1 MFRLEE
7 RQLHILI
14 GLLCGASLILFCL
27 FGIVRLPEKRESGSV
42 KGMSDFSE
50 GWVAVYETEDS
61 EKLQQY
67 RSTQEGAVSKESS
80 MITEVVNFP
89 DTFRVKNKK
98 SVTLSHKIPD
108 LDQSAVYL
116 AVQTDN
122 QAVRAFAGEDL
133 VYSSL
138 NAERRFPVLH
148 VIPIDSQYSGMTVTI
163 ELTGYAKN
171 RIDIEKIQLGSYTE
185 VLVEIFR
192 ENGEFFVAG
201 IILLGISI
209 CMLAVWFLAKKAWKR
224 KRLLLYC
231 ILEGFALGFLLCLE
245 SSFAK
250 FLIGWN
256 YGVYFMQTC
265 LIVFAAIFHLIV
277 IRSFVY
283 RRKMVS
289 VVDMGII
296 VYGIFYISV
305 MVLQAFFL
313 MRFDDIY
320 FLGKIF
326 FVLGI
331 ILYTVLLGMAIYVY
345 KRREGITVFY
355 ANITV
360 LVCLLIKMM
369 VWLFIRQENMGR
381 LYIPAGIF
389 IYMLAVWICGW
400 KQIFYAEQEKDMIGY
415 GDEAVREQVLEQL
428 NSNLLFASFKTLQN
442 LIKNGSDNS
451 VKMLYYISAYFSGN
465 LKAVNLA
472 GEMIPFEEELEHM
485 IAYLQMQKTRNSEL
499 DFAIECK
506 VKDFNVPRHSIE
518 PMVENAVKYGV
529 ANHGNKGNVVI
540 RTYQREEGYAIQVV
554 DDGAGFDRNKLT
566 RKSPTALLNLFA
578 ILEKACQAKSE
589 LITKEGKGT
598 VITIVMPVL
607 ENDLPRME

>member
-14 GLLCGASLILFCL
+14 GLMCGASLILFCL
-27 FGIVRLPEKRESGSV
+27 FGIGRLPEKREPGFI

-67 RSTQEGAVSKESS
+67 RSTQEGEISKESRL
-80 MITEVVNFP
+80 ITEVVNFP
-89 DTFRVKNKK
+89 ETFKVKNKK
-98 SVTLSHKIPD
+98 AVTLSHKIPD

-116 AVQTDN
+116 IIQTDD
-122 QAVRAFAGEDL
+122 QAVRAFAGQDL

-148 VIPIDSQYSGMTVTI
+148 VIPIEPQYSGMAVTI

-171 RIDIEKIQLGSYTE
+171 QIDMEKIQIGSYTE

-192 ENGEFFVAG
+192 ENGEFFAAG
-201 IILLGISI
+201 ILLLGISV
-209 CMLAVWFLAKKAWKR
+209 CMLAVWLLAKKAWKW

-250 FLIGWN
+250 FLTGWY
-256 YGVYFMQTC
+256 YGVYFIQTC
-265 LIVFAAIFHLIV
+265 LIVFAAIFHLMV

-289 VVDMGII
+289 MVDMGII

-326 FVLGI
+326 FILGM
-331 ILYTVLLGMAIYVY
+331 ILYTALLGVAIYVY

-360 LVCLLIKMM
+360 LACLLIKMM
-369 VWLFIRQENMGR
+369 VWIFIRQETVGR
-381 LYIPAGIF
+381 LYVPVGIF
-389 IYMLAVWICGW
+389 IYMLAVWVCGW
-400 KQIFYAEQEKDMIGY
+400 KQVFHTEQEKDTIGY
-415 GDEAVREQVLEQL
+415 GDERVREQVMEQL
-428 NSNLLFASFKTLQN
+428 NPNLLFASFKTLQN

-451 VKMLYYISAYFSGN
+451 VKMIYYISVYFRGN

-485 IAYLQMQKTRNSEL
+485 IAYLQMQKTRNAEL
-499 DFAIECK
+499 DFTIECK

-518 PMVENAVKYGV
+518 PIVENAVKYGV
-529 ANHGNKGNVVI
+529 ANHGNRGNVVI
-540 RTYQREEGYAIQVV
+540 RTYQREDGYAIQVV
-554 DDGAGFDRNKLT
+554 DDGAGFDRDKLT
-566 RKSPTALLNLFA
+566 RKSPTALLNLFTM
-578 ILEKACQAKSE
+578 LEKACQAKPE

-598 VITIVMPVL
+598 VITIVLPIL
-607 ENDLPRME
+607 END

>member
-14 GLLCGASLILFCL
+14 GLMCGASLILFCL
-27 FGIVRLPEKRESGSV
+27 FGIGRLPEKREPGFI

-67 RSTQEGAVSKESS
+67 RSTQEGEISKESRL
-80 MITEVVNFP
+80 ITEVVNFP
-89 DTFRVKNKK
+89 ETFKVKNKK
-98 SVTLSHKIPD
+98 AVTLSHKIPD

-116 AVQTDN
+116 IIQTDD
-122 QAVRAFAGEDL
+122 QAVRAFAGQDL

-148 VIPIDSQYSGMTVTI
+148 VIPIDPQYSGMTVTI

-171 RIDIEKIQLGSYTE
+171 RIDIKKIQIGSYTE

-192 ENGEFFVAG
+192 ENGEFFTAG
-201 IILLGISI
+201 ILLLGISV
-209 CMLAVWFLAKKAWKR
+209 CMLAVWLFAKKAWKW

-256 YGVYFMQTC
+256 YSVYYMQTC
-265 LIVFAAIFHLIV
+265 LIVFAAIFHLMV

-289 VVDMGII
+289 MVDMGII

-326 FVLGI
+326 FVLGM
-331 ILYTVLLGMAIYVY
+331 ILYTALLGVAIYVY
-345 KRREGITVFY
+345 KRREGMTVFY

-360 LVCLLIKMM
+360 LVCLLVKMM
-369 VWLFIRQENMGR
+369 VWIFIRQETVGR
-381 LYIPAGIF
+381 LYVPVGIF
-389 IYMLAVWICGW
+389 IYMLAVWVCGW
-400 KQIFYAEQEKDMIGY
+400 KQVFHTEQEKDTIGY
-415 GDEAVREQVLEQL
+415 GDEAVREQVIEQL
-428 NSNLLFASFKTLQN
+428 NPNLLFASFKTLQN

-451 VKMLYYISAYFSGN
+451 VKMIYYISVYFRGN

-485 IAYLQMQKTRNSEL
+485 IAYLQMQKTRNAEL

-566 RKSPTALLNLFA
+566 RKSPTALLNLFTM
-578 ILEKACQAKSE
+578 LEKTCQAKFEMIS
-589 LITKEGKGT
+589 KEGKGT
-598 VITIVMPVL
+598 VITIILPVS
-607 ENDLPRME
+607 ENDLPGVE